1 MTKLVLGQ
9 NICGTNVSFD
19 KFSFE
24 KSLTTQF
31 LDLLLTLNFMK
42 YKLSYLGS
50 TGVGFRRYKDT
61 I

>member
-19 KFSFE
+19 KFPFE

-42 YKLSYLGS
+42 YKLLYLGR
-50 TGVGFRRYKDT
+50 TGAGFRRYKDT